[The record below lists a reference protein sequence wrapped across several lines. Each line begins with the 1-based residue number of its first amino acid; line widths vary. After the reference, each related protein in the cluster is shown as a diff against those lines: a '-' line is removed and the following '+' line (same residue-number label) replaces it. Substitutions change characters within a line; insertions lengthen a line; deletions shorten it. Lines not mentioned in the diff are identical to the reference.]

1 MFESDGCV
9 APNENTL
16 PHPFLDDNGIN
27 PVYQKDKHEMKVR
40 YKHYCGKVWNA
51 GARPSASMFLTV
63 GVATLALAFASYS
76 S

>member
-1 MFESDGCV
+1 
-9 APNENTL
+9 
-16 PHPFLDDNGIN
+16 
-27 PVYQKDKHEMKVR
+27 MKVR